1 MAFPQLRRYR
11 AFSGTSE
18 KHRSI
23 FCGDILVVMS
33 MAHRLTCKKLRVLSR
48 LRRSQPAPNIRNPAP
63 LRTHWCPCVASSSC
77 LALRKCPQ
85 MPERA
90 RHLRPLS
97 SLLLTYL
104 WPWAS
109 AHKHVRFP
117 NRCFTVS
124 EYIFS
129 GPHIFSPVRADIPE
143 SNIRSPLY
151 SVRFP
156 GVRSFPACP
165 ARSRCGPAVCPEGP
179 LP

>member
-23 FCGDILVVMS
+23 SCGDILVVMS

-77 LALRKCPQ
+77 LALGKCPQ

-104 WPWAS
+104 PAL
-109 AHKHVRFP
+109 R
-117 NRCFTVS
+117 FTVS
-124 EYIFS
+124 FS
-129 GPHIFSPVRADIPE
+129 
-143 SNIRSPLY
+143 
-151 SVRFP
+151 
-156 GVRSFPACP
+156 
-165 ARSRCGPAVCPEGP
+165 VC
-179 LP
+179 LTAFLILFLITLFDTYLIII